1 MTSTPA
7 GDPTAVPV
15 PLSLSIPEPGREPA
29 HLSFLGEAAA
39 VTEDLLAGTVATI
52 RAGRLGRG
60 LWHPTG
66 FATFEIAQ
74 VPGLGLV
81 RVHFWPHGLRRG
93 LPGHPTIH
101 QHCFRLYSRV
111 LAGEY
116 RESQYGAV
124 DPGPRGAPP
133 GARRLRVYE
142 VRPTGMMG
150 KDELYETGEDLD
162 VVPTLR
168 AARFPAG
175 TWHEVPV
182 GTFHATPIARN
193 RFCATLAVLSLPV
206 TGAADVLLGHPG
218 GGSSASVRRVVSDG
232 EQDLMCRQFIAATD
246 STVSEPAASDRASL
260 GPASPDPR

>member
-1 MTSTPA
+1 MTPIPA
-7 GDPTAVPV
+7 DEPTAI
-15 PLSLSIPEPGREPA
+15 SGPGQEPA
-29 HLSFLGEAAA
+29 HLRFLDEAATA
-39 VTEDLLAGTVATI
+39 TGDLLAGTVAAI

-74 VPGLGLV
+74 VPALGLV
-81 RVHFWPHGLRRG
+81 RVHFWPDGLRRG
-93 LPGHPTIH
+93 LPSHPSIH
-101 QHCFRLYSRV
+101 QHCFNLYSRV

-124 DPGPRGAPP
+124 DPSRHDPRVPP
-133 GARRLRVYE
+133 GARRLRVYQ
-142 VRPTGMMG
+142 VRPTGVMG
-150 KDELYETGEDLD
+150 KDELYETGEDLN

-182 GTFHATPIARN
+182 HTFHATPIARN

-206 TGAADVLLGHPG
+206 PGAADVLLGQPG
-218 GGSSASVRRVVSDG
+218 GGSSVSLRRVVSDG
-232 EQDLMCRQFIAATD
+232 EQELMRCQFIAAAD
-246 STVSEPAASDRASL
+246 SAAPGSAALDT
-260 GPASPDPR
+260 GSPDPR